1 MQNEIQNKRK
11 KGRFDKVVNLAD
23 LSHRP
28 DWYPVAQYRNIAL
41 PPLPLPPK
49 TLPHKLGALPKY
61 FNKK

>member
-1 MQNEIQNKRK
+1 MQDDIQNKRK
-11 KGRFDKVVNLAD
+11 KGRFDKVVNL
-23 LSHRP
+23 SERP

-61 FNKK
+61 FEKK